1 MKREE
6 VISRL
11 READAAIT
19 GTVLARMG
27 DPAIA
32 KLVVSLKSAAQ
43 LIVALA
49 PEALSPSSA
58 LLASL
63 RAIKGDGPHK
73 EAADYIEHLE
83 GEVEHY
89 IRECDRLTRDR
100 DRWEAKAR
108 EQCPTTP

>member
-1 MKREE
+1 MTREE
-6 VISRL
+6 IMGRL

-19 GTVLARMG
+19 GAVLARMG

-32 KLVVSLKSAAQ
+32 KLVVNLKSAAQ
-43 LIVALA
+43 WIIALA
-49 PEALSPSSA
+49 PEALSPSNA
-58 LLASL
+58 LLAAL
-63 RAIKGDGPHK
+63 RAIEGNGPHA

-89 IRECDRLTRDR
+89 RAECDRLTRDR

-108 EQCPTTP
+108 DHG